1 MRRCVL
7 CIALLVSGCA
17 RNAIF
22 ELELS
27 LQPHPNV
34 VRLLGVAWSVD
45 SARVVL
51 IHEYLAG
58 GNLATLL
65 DSGRCREWGMAMSR
79 GWQPNS

>member
-27 LQPHPNV
+27 LPAQPAGAPIYAV
-34 VRLLGVAWSVD
+34 VQ
-45 SARVVL
+45 ARVD
-51 IHEYLAG
+51 G
-58 GNLATLL
+58 GFEASWDDVAT
-65 DSGRCREWGMAMSR
+65 SPGRACAA
-79 GWQPNS
+79 